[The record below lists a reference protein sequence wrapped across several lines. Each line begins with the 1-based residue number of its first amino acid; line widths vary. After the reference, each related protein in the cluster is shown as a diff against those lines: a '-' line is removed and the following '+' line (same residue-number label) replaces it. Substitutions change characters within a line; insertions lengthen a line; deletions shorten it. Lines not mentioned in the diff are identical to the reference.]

1 MHTITRIEG
10 AEAGTYINLNGDVS
24 TGAGG
29 VVSSAAADRRSGDYG
44 YLITQDG
51 VTGSSLSFAWQF
63 DGSRGTP
70 ATGNGKPSTTITFA
84 AVSFRV
90 WLKVKA
96 YPSTNGLGVMDL
108 VGSGGTPQ
116 AIFTMSTTGVLTL
129 DGVAGTTPLALNTWY
144 EVTGIYDSTGAGNTS
159 VRLRADGVQVRSQ
172 EFTNVTSPAGNP
184 VLRLRVGKI
193 GNPGTYTIA
202 VDDICLEGA
211 TAVASVDYP
220 LAGHVVAMDVSADG
234 SLDGVW
240 GTAACPSAP
249 SAYPCVS
256 RPFDGGTTDIA
267 ISGAGGTCRWQSFA
281 QEAHGLAGIDDASV
295 INAAQFCVIQAQP
308 NAPGTTGQVRI
319 VASPSNSSCTNP
331 SVGACPATAVCGAF
345 LQLTTSAVNAS
356 AAQNYGASL
365 QQVSPFTALDWTP
378 NTLDAVYIG
387 VVGITT
393 AAASIQRVTTL
404 WMQVDYEPPFVPPT
418 GGSDSLPSGGS
429 EPAPEPGPDV
439 FCASVIFDPGG
450 MQEFDL
456 SSRLSLAR
464 PLRQERDIL
473 LRDYRASDA
482 DLEFR
487 DTDELFIETNPFSF
501 LRDPVT
507 GEPNWFGK
515 RVTVDLRMG
524 QEVLTRFIGQVL
536 EVQSLRGRGILRI
549 ADRFQAMFD
558 RPLLANTVGRIV
570 STTGAPGLG
579 PSINVLGT
587 NAPASGWYLGN
598 LTLLN
603 QSPAT
608 RNQATKCQTWTLTFT
623 SEAVPNGTTHPAFFI
638 TGSITGF
645 DGEGQHGV
653 PGSFVSKSGQ
663 IAINTDRVTGDIRE
677 SPLGPGPGNAPKNS
691 TTSIRTVWRPTAGTT
706 AVQAMRQLLLDWRG
720 VGLDPSEID
729 GSLDALIGTAADQL
743 LPSAE
748 FIPTIARM
756 SFDETLNLL
765 AAVQAMALH
774 LGCSFIEKANGDIGV
789 ASFMPRVVPEP
800 PVLCHSAD
808 LMDLQIAHLP
818 IYNEYTVEHAF
829 SESNDKFT
837 QGFASPEPTDNDSF
851 ERYDKIFPAPSTMQ
865 FRGYDASN
873 LPWMQ
878 SIALALYDRYKDP
891 RRIYSVR
898 AKSERLAADL
908 GDVFRIDSLV
918 PTIGPRFTEPV
929 SIDRNITGDLTAGLD
944 LVEVDSE
951 IVSGECG
958 GYLGLDTS
966 DTGLDD
972 DCWGVF

>member
-1 MHTITRIEG
+1 MANAPTRLEG
-10 AEAGTYINLNGDVS
+10 AELGTIISVNGDATAGAVS
-24 TGAGG
+24 
-29 VVSSAAADRRSGDYG
+29 VQSVIKRSGDYAFRVTNNG
-44 YLITQDG
+44 VAVASIVLALQFDTDGKPATAAGFLSVAASARIYVYVPAYPTVLSTFLTLENFAGTDRSVVRMTTAGLLVLDGITGTIPAVLNSWNRIDWLYNSASTGSVGLRLNGSQQFTG
-51 VTGSSLSFAWQF
+51 VTPTLNGTVGRVRLGKELAAGAYDFYFDDMRFEAAASVALLDYPPPGAVLPIDPDGDGGEDGQFAVVPPANQAWQSLQRPEDDLTFTGTNIGISGPGTAIRRQTVTLEPLPTTLPSCVQICGTARKETSTTASVRLIARSGGTNFDLTVTDVPDATSYCYYGNLRAISPFTSAPWTLVELNALEIGFWGQPSASSLSILRCSTSYLLI
-63 DGSRGTP
+63 DVDIP
-70 ATGNGKPSTTITFA
+70 AP
-84 AVSFRV
+84 
-90 WLKVKA
+90 
-96 YPSTNGLGVMDL
+96 
-108 VGSGGTPQ
+108 
-116 AIFTMSTTGVLTL
+116 
-129 DGVAGTTPLALNTWY
+129 
-144 EVTGIYDSTGAGNTS
+144 
-159 VRLRADGVQVRSQ
+159 
-172 EFTNVTSPAGNP
+172 PAG
-184 VLRLRVGKI
+184 
-193 GNPGTYTIA
+193 
-202 VDDICLEGA
+202 
-211 TAVASVDYP
+211 
-220 LAGHVVAMDVSADG
+220 
-234 SLDGVW
+234 
-240 GTAACPSAP
+240 
-249 SAYPCVS
+249 
-256 RPFDGGTTDIA
+256 
-267 ISGAGGTCRWQSFA
+267 
-281 QEAHGLAGIDDASV
+281 
-295 INAAQFCVIQAQP
+295 
-308 NAPGTTGQVRI
+308 
-319 VASPSNSSCTNP
+319 
-331 SVGACPATAVCGAF
+331 
-345 LQLTTSAVNAS
+345 
-356 AAQNYGASL
+356 
-365 QQVSPFTALDWTP
+365 
-378 NTLDAVYIG
+378 
-387 VVGITT
+387 
-393 AAASIQRVTTL
+393 
-404 WMQVDYEPPFVPPT
+404 
-418 GGSDSLPSGGS
+418 GGSASLPSGGS
-429 EPAPEPGPDV
+429 TPAPEPGPDV

-524 QEVLTRFIGQVL
+524 QAVLTRFIGQVL

-558 RPLLANTVGRIV
+558 RPLLANSVGRIV
-570 STTGAPGLG
+570 STSGALGLG
-579 PSINVLGT
+579 PAAGIVT
-587 NAPASGWYLGN
+587 NAPATGWYLGN

-623 SEAVPNGTTHPAFFI
+623 SDAIPDGIALPSFFI
-638 TGSITGF
+638 TGSVTGF
-645 DGEGQHGV
+645 DGEGQYGV
-653 PGSFVSKSGQ
+653 PGSFTSKSGQ
-663 IAINTDRVTGDIRE
+663 IAINTARPGDIRE
-677 SPLGPGPGNAPKNS
+677 DARALPPADRTAPKNS

-743 LPSAE
+743 LPAAE

-891 RRIYSVR
+891 RRIYAVR

-929 SIDRNITGDLTAGLD
+929 SIDRNITGDLTAGLE

-958 GYLGLDTS
+958 GYLGLDTNQ
-966 DTGLDD
+966 TGLDD
-972 DCWGVF
+972 ECWGVF

>member
-1 MHTITRIEG
+1 MAHALSRIEG
-10 AEAGTYINLNGDVS
+10 AEPGTFIALNGDIAIGNVS
-24 TGAGG
+24 
-29 VVSSAAADRRSGDYG
+29 VSSASADRRSGDYG
-44 YLITQDG
+44 YLITNDG
-51 VTGSSLSFAWQF
+51 VTASSLSWAWQF
-63 DGSRGTP
+63 DGSAVFP
-70 ATGNGKPSTTITFA
+70 ATGNGKPSTTAVFA
-84 AVSFRV
+84 AVSYRV

-96 YPSTNGLGVMDL
+96 YPSTNGLEVLTL
-108 VGSGGTPQ
+108 VANTAGTKRS
-116 AIFTMSTTGVLTL
+116 IFTMSTTGVLTL
-129 DGVAGTTPLALNTWY
+129 DGVAGSTALALNTWY
-144 EVTGIYDSTGAGNTS
+144 EVTGLYSSAATGSHS
-159 VRLRADGVQVRSQ
+159 VRLRADGALVRSQ
-172 EFTNVTSPAGNP
+172 EFTNVTPTANGTI
-184 VLRLRVGKI
+184 LRLLAGKTALA
-193 GNPGTYTIA
+193 GSHTIA
-202 VDDICLEGA
+202 VDDLAFEGA
-211 TAVASVDYP
+211 ALVASIDYP
-220 LAGHVVAMDVSADG
+220 LPGHVIAMDGDG
-234 SLDGVW
+234 DGALDGVW
-240 GTAACPSAP
+240 AVFGAAQAWQATA
-249 SAYPCVS
+249 
-256 RPFDGGTTDIA
+256 RPFDGSTTDMA
-267 ISGAGGTCRWQSFA
+267 ISGAGSVQRRQSFTI
-281 QEAHGLAGIDDASV
+281 EDTLATGIVALSV
-295 INAAQFCVIQAQP
+295 VNGVQFCSISAQP
-308 NAPGTTGQVRI
+308 NAPGNTASHFLIAASTNTAV
-319 VASPSNSSCTNP
+319 VAS
-331 SVGACPATAVCGAF
+331 F
-345 LQLTTSAVNAS
+345 LNLTTAGLNAS
-356 AAQNYGASL
+356 AAQNYYASMKQL
-365 QQVSPFTALDWTP
+365 SPFTSVAWTLAEMDVMV
-378 NTLDAVYIG
+378 NGILG
-387 VVGITT
+387 VTN
-393 AAASIQRVTTL
+393 AAASVIRVTTV
-404 WMQVDYEPPFVPPT
+404 WVQVDYEPPPAAPT
-418 GGSDSLPSGGS
+418 GGSASLPSGGS
-429 EPAPEPGPDV
+429 TPAPEPGRDV

-464 PLRQERDIL
+464 PIRQERDIL

-536 EVQSLRGRGILRI
+536 EVQSLRGRGILKI

-570 STTGAPGLG
+570 STTGAVGLG

-587 NAPASGWYLGN
+587 NAPVSGWYLGN

-623 SEAVPNGTTHPAFFI
+623 SEAIPDGNSHPAFFV

-677 SPLGPGPGNAPKNS
+677 SYLGVGPGNAPKGS
-691 TTSIRTVWRPTAGTT
+691 TTSLRTVWRPTAGTT

-729 GSLDALIGTAADQL
+729 GSLDALLGTAADQL
-743 LPSAE
+743 LPAAE

-774 LGCSFIEKANGDIGV
+774 LGCSFIEKANGNIGV

-929 SIDRNITGDLTAGLD
+929 SIDRNITGDLTAGFE

-958 GYLGLDTS
+958 GYLGLDTNE
-966 DTGLDD
+966 TGLDD